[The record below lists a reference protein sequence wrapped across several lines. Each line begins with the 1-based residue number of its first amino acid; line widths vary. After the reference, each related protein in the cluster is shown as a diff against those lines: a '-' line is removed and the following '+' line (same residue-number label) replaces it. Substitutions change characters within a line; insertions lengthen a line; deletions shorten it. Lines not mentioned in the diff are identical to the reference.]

1 MANAMADDQMM
12 PVDHGVGSR
21 WKLPGRSLAGVALS
35 WSLLT
40 SCSGGGAAGPDVP
53 TKPVAQPTVL
63 TTLTI
68 TVTAS
73 SIQPGQS
80 ATAVATGFDQNG
92 AGMSIGVPAWTSDQ
106 PAIARVNA
114 NGVVT
119 AVTPGQ
125 TSVIG
130 RIGDVQGQAIVIVTA
145 LPPGPTPIVAVS
157 VHPNAA
163 SIDIGQ
169 TVQLNVTST
178 NAAGDTVTGRA
189 VAWATNAAGVATVSS
204 TGLVTALAEG
214 TAIIEATSEGQTGAL
229 ALTVTT
235 ATDSNII
242 VTIAIPAGI
251 IPVGDTLSVVATAR
265 SPFPIVSVG
274 ATAGG
279 QQLALIYS
287 LVGPSGHQ
295 VPAWIGTMNLAS
307 LRFGQYDLVVTATD
321 SRGHHGVTSV
331 TFERNPRVA
340 GGGKVPTPNKQ
351 RVIPLPHT
359 IKKPDGFAPA

>member
-1 MANAMADDQMM
+1 MM
-12 PVDHGVGSR
+12 PVRLFLFSVRSR
-21 WKLPGRSLAGVALS
+21 WNPVGRSLTGVAMS
-35 WSLLT
+35 WSLLA

-53 TKPVAQPTVL
+53 TKPVPQPAVL

-92 AGMSIGVPAWTSDQ
+92 AAMTIGVPAWTSDQ

-125 TSVIG
+125 TTMIG
-130 RIGDVQGQAIVIVTA
+130 RIGDVQGQSIVIVTA
-145 LPPGPTPIVAVS
+145 LPPGPAPVVAVS
-157 VHPNAA
+157 VHPNSA
-163 SIDIGQ
+163 SVDIGQ
-169 TVQLNVTST
+169 TVQFSVTAT

-189 VAWATNAAGVATVSS
+189 VAWTTNAPGVATVSS
-204 TGLVTALAEG
+204 KGLVTAIAEG
-214 TAIIEATSEGQTGAL
+214 TAIIEATSEGQPGAL
-229 ALTVTT
+229 ALTVTS
-235 ATDSNII
+235 ATDSNIV
-242 VTIAIPAGI
+242 VTIAIPTGN
-251 IPVGDTLSVVATAR
+251 IPLGDTLSVVATAR
-265 SPFPIVSVG
+265 SPMPIATVI

-279 QQLALIYS
+279 QQLSLIYG
-287 LVGPSGHQ
+287 LVGPPGHQ
-295 VPAWIGTMNLAS
+295 VPAWIGTMNIAS
-307 LRFGQYDLVVTATD
+307 VHFGLYDLVVTATD
-321 SRGHHGVTSV
+321 IQGHHGVTSV

-351 RVIPLPHT
+351 RVIPIPNT
-359 IKKPDGFAPA
+359 ITKPDGPTRP